1 MERGILP
8 TDLLNAIQD
17 GSPVSGLTHGFYKY
31 PARFSPGF
39 VRAAILHFTHPGD
52 LVLDPFMGGATT
64 LVEASVLG
72 RNSLGVD
79 VSGLAVFL
87 ARAKTTP
94 TTETDRALVEEW
106 VANVVRDSNLRV
118 LLSQSF
124 GYRQV
129 WANTGYQKNIR
140 TRSTWAIAKL
150 LHLALAQISELSS
163 TRQQRLARCILLKTA
178 QWALDCRK
186 VTPSAPAFRN
196 ELTENARLIL
206 SGAKEYAEAL
216 SRASWNEKDDKP
228 TRPVC
233 LRRSAVGLEEDR
245 RVSML
250 PSPRLVITS
259 PPYPGVHM
267 LYHRWQ
273 VNGRRETPAPFW
285 IAGSEDGAGAAYYSF
300 GDRHRA
306 ALSSYFETAQR
317 AFASIARI
325 STDRTL
331 VVQLIAFSEPS
342 WQLPRYLEVMR
353 SAGFVE
359 IPSSHFMRTDE
370 ERVWRRVPNRKWY
383 ADHKGSLPSSKE
395 VVLFHKLASSDCAG
409 VPAGTAPNS
418 H

>member
-1 MERGILP
+1 METGIVP
-8 TDLLNAIQD
+8 SDLLDAIQD

-39 VRAAILHFTHPGD
+39 VRAAILHFTRPGD

-72 RNSLGVD
+72 RKSIGID
-79 VSGLAVFL
+79 VSSLAVFL
-87 ARAKTTP
+87 AQAKTTP
-94 TTETDRALVEEW
+94 TTESDRALVEEW
-106 VANVVRDSNLRV
+106 VASFVRDSNLRV
-118 LLSQSF
+118 VLGQSF
-124 GYRQV
+124 AHRQEV
-129 WANTGYQKNIR
+129 WEAPGYQKNIR
-140 TRSTWAIAKL
+140 TKSTWAIAKL
-150 LHLALAQISELSS
+150 LHLALTQISELL
-163 TRQQRLARCILLKTA
+163 TARQQRLARCILLKTA

-186 VTPSAPAFRN
+186 VTPNATAFRN
-196 ELTENARLIL
+196 ELSQNARLIL
-206 SGAKEYAEAL
+206 SGAKEYADAL
-216 SRASWNEKDDKP
+216 PKGSGNEKNKKP
-228 TRPVC
+228 ARPLC
-233 LRRSAVGLEEDR
+233 LRRSAVGLEKDS
-245 RVSML
+245 RVSRL

-259 PPYPGVHM
+259 PPYPGVHV

-285 IAGSEDGAGAAYYSF
+285 IAGSEDGAGAAHYSF

-353 SAGFVE
+353 LAGFVE
-359 IPSSHFMRTDE
+359 IPSSHFMHTE
-370 ERVWRRVPNRKWY
+370 EGRVWRTVPNRKWY
-383 ADHKGSLPSSKE
+383 ADHKGSLASSRE
-395 VVLFHKLASSDCAG
+395 VVLFHSRE
-409 VPAGTAPNS
+409 PRQPE
-418 H
+418 